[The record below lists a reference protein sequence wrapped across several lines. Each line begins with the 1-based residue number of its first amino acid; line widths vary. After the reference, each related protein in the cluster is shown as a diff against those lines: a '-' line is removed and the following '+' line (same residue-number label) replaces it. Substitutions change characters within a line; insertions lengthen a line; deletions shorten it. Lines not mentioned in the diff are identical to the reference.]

1 MTVTDSKATLLKRK
15 TNQSD
20 EESAPLSVSSCKFGL
35 FWLPP
40 HRAAQRRLLG
50 AAGVSAADTT
60 SLLPLSPTA
69 FIWCASPQRCEVP
82 WEGAARVGRSCSGV

>member
-20 EESAPLSVSSCKFGL
+20 EEDAPLSVLSCKFGL

-40 HRAAQRRLLG
+40 HRAAQRSLLG
-50 AAGVSAADTT
+50 TAGVSAADTT

-69 FIWCASPQRCEVP
+69 FIWCGSPQRCEVH
-82 WEGAARVGRSCSGV
+82 WEGAAHVGRSCSGV